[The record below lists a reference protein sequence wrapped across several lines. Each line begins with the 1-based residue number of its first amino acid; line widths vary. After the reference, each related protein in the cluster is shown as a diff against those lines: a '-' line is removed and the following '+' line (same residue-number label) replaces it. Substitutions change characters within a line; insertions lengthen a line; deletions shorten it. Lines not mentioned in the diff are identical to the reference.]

1 MGGGGPLADGGEA
14 LQARIDESGF
24 GPFQLL
30 MLLLTGGIMF
40 AEGAEMLVMGSI
52 TTLLHDHWELN
63 AIVRGTMVSVVFVGF
78 SCGNLVSGMIGDVRG
93 RKASIL
99 LAYMLIGGFGM
110 LTSTAWSP
118 AVMVSLRFFVGV
130 GCGVGFPS
138 VYSLIPEVCPTH
150 MRGIISAIMIGFM
163 PGGELFAAFL
173 VYWIDPNLEQT
184 TEHCELGY
192 DAGQWIEGYTRCS
205 WRSLCLYSAL
215 PAFVFFTLAL
225 VGLRESPHFLMA
237 RGRTEEAEKVL
248 NQIDSWNHWPSPAPK
263 KEPLK
268 PKEDAGKSG
277 KAEATNDDPG
287 AFAVLSSPKY
297 FMTTAFMCIAHFVKD
312 FSVFGLAY
320 VFPQYFAGS
329 GKHTVAHHLIVTA
342 LLAIPG
348 VAIAVAVM
356 RTSWIG
362 HITAMRTAAGLTSLM
377 ALGMLEAS
385 PEALAVPCAYALKF
399 VSLVFFI
406 VTVIYTAE
414 VFPSKYRNTSVGYC
428 TAVGRVGS
436 ISAPL
441 LFELSMDWSDGSF
454 DFFLTLVASFMG
466 FIAVAA
472 GFALSIETK
481 GKALATDVEDYGSTK
496 GA

>member
-1 MGGGGPLADGGEA
+1 MDGAA

-24 GPFQLL
+24 GPFQIL
-30 MLLLTGGIMF
+30 MLVLTGGIMF

-63 AIVRGTMVSVVFVGF
+63 ALVRGAMVSIVFVGF
-78 SCGNLVSGMIGDVRG
+78 SVGNLLSGMIGDQRG

-99 LAYMLIGGFGM
+99 LAYLLIGGFGL

-118 AVMVSLRFFVGV
+118 AVMVTLRFFVGV

-163 PGGELFAAFL
+163 PGGELFAALL
-173 VYWIDPNLEQT
+173 VYAIDPNLEQT

-192 DAGQWIEGYTRCS
+192 DAAQWVEGYTRCS
-205 WRSLCLYSAL
+205 WRSLCFYSAL
-215 PAFVFFTLAL
+215 PAFAFFTLSLIA
-225 VGLRESPHFLMA
+225 LRESPHFLMG
-237 RGRTEEAEKVL
+237 RGRTEEAEQVL
-248 NQIDSWNHWPSPAPK
+248 SQIDSWNHWPSPPPK
-263 KEPLK
+263 REPLK
-268 PKEDAGKSG
+268 PSEEAA
-277 KAEATNDDPG
+277 KAETNDPG
-287 AFAVLSSPKY
+287 ALAVMRSPK
-297 FMTTAFMCIAHFVKD
+297 FFVTTCFMCLAHFTKD

-320 VFPQYFAGS
+320 VFPQYFKGS
-329 GKHTVAHHLIVTA
+329 GKATVAHHLIVTA

-348 VAIAVAVM
+348 VALAVLVM
-356 RTSWIG
+356 RTPWVG
-362 HITAMRTAAGLTSLM
+362 HITAMRSAAALTALA
-377 ALGMLEAS
+377 ALGMLEVS

-399 VSLVFFI
+399 LSLVFFI
-406 VTVIYTAE
+406 ITVIYTAE
-414 VFPSKYRNTSVGYC
+414 VFPSKYRNTSVGLC
-428 TAVGRVGS
+428 TALGRVGS

-454 DFFLTLVASFMG
+454 DIFLTTVAAFMS
-466 FIAVAA
+466 FIAAAA
-472 GFALSIETK
+472 GMALSIETK
-481 GKALATDVEDYGSTK
+481 GKALAVGVADYGSTK

>member
-1 MGGGGPLADGGEA
+1 
-14 LQARIDESGF
+14 
-24 GPFQLL
+24 
-30 MLLLTGGIMF
+30 
-40 AEGAEMLVMGSI
+40 
-52 TTLLHDHWELN
+52 
-63 AIVRGTMVSVVFVGF
+63 MVSIVFVGF
-78 SCGNLVSGMIGDVRG
+78 SAGNLLSGFIGDQRG

-99 LAYMLIGGFGM
+99 LAYLLIGGFGL

-118 AVMVSLRFFVGV
+118 AVMVTLRFFVGV

-163 PGGELFAAFL
+163 PGGEKFSALL
-173 VYWIDPNLEQT
+173 VLWIDPNLEQT

-192 DAGQWIEGYTRCS
+192 DAAQWVEGYSRCS

-215 PAFVFFTLAL
+215 PAFVFFTAAL
-225 VGLRESPHFLMA
+225 VALRESPHFLLGQ
-237 RGRTEEAEKVL
+237 RRTEEAEQVL
-248 NQIDSWNHWPSPAPK
+248 RQIDSWNHWPSPPPK
-263 KEPLK
+263 REPLK
-268 PKEDAGKSG
+268 PSEE
-277 KAEATNDDPG
+277 AEAKADSTNEPS
-287 AFAVLSSPKY
+287 AFDVMRSPK
-297 FMTTAFMCIAHFVKD
+297 FFVTTCFMCLAHFTKD

-320 VFPQYFAGS
+320 VFPQYFQGNGKGS
-329 GKHTVAHHLIVTA
+329 VAHHLIVTA

-348 VAIAVAVM
+348 VALAVAVM
-356 RTSWIG
+356 RTPWIG
-362 HITAMRTAAGLTSLM
+362 HITAMRSAAALTAVAS
-377 ALGMLEAS
+377 LGMLEIS
-385 PEALAVPCAYALKF
+385 PNALAVPCAYALKF
-399 VSLVFFI
+399 LSLVFFI
-406 VTVIYTAE
+406 TTVIYTAE
-414 VFPSKYRNTSVGYC
+414 VFPSKYRNTSVGLC
-428 TAVGRVGS
+428 TALGRVGS

-454 DFFLTLVASFMG
+454 DIFLTLVASFMG

>member
-1 MGGGGPLADGGEA
+1 MGGGGPTADGGAA

-63 AIVRGTMVSVVFVGF
+63 ALVRGAMVSIVFVGF
-78 SCGNLVSGMIGDVRG
+78 SAGNLLSGFIGDQRG

-99 LAYMLIGGFGM
+99 LAYLLIGGFGL

-118 AVMVSLRFFVGV
+118 AVMVTLRFFVGV

-138 VYSLIPEVCPTH
+138 VYSLIPEVTPTH

-163 PGGELFAAFL
+163 PGGELFAALL
-173 VYWIDPNLEQT
+173 VLWIDPNLEQT

-192 DAGQWIEGYTRCS
+192 DAAQWVEGYSRCS

-215 PAFVFFTLAL
+215 PAFVFFSLAL
-225 VGLRESPHFLMA
+225 FLLRESPHFLMA

-248 NQIDSWNHWPSPAPK
+248 GEIDAYNHWPSPAPK
-263 KEPLK
+263 REPLK
-268 PKEDAGKSG
+268 PPTVEEA
-277 KAEATNDDPG
+277 KADTNDPG
-287 AFAVLSSPKY
+287 ALAVMRSPK
-297 FMTTAFMCIAHFVKD
+297 FFVTTCFMCFAHFTKD

-320 VFPQYFAGS
+320 VFPQFFQGYGHGS
-329 GKHTVAHHLIVTA
+329 VANHLIVTA
-342 LLAIPG
+342 LLALPG
-348 VAIAVAVM
+348 VALAVAVM
-356 RTSWIG
+356 RTTWIG
-362 HITAMRTAAGLTSLM
+362 HITAMRTASALTAIA
-377 ALGMLEAS
+377 ALGMLEIS
-385 PEALAVPCAYALKF
+385 PTALAVPCAYALKF
-399 VSLVFFI
+399 LSLVYFI
-406 VTVIYTAE
+406 ITVIYTAE
-414 VFPSKYRNTSVGYC
+414 VFPSKYRNTSVGLC
-428 TAVGRVGS
+428 TALGRVGS

-454 DFFLTLVASFMG
+454 DIFLIAVSSFMG
-466 FIAVAA
+466 FIAITA
-472 GFALSIETK
+472 GMALSIETK
-481 GKALATDVEDYGSTK
+481 GKALAVGVTDYGSTK

>member
-1 MGGGGPLADGGEA
+1 
-14 LQARIDESGF
+14 
-24 GPFQLL
+24 

-63 AIVRGTMVSVVFVGF
+63 AVVRGTMVSIVFVGF
-78 SCGNLVSGMIGDVRG
+78 SAGNILSGMIGDARG

-99 LAYMLIGGFGM
+99 LAYLLIGGFGL

-118 AVMVSLRFFVGV
+118 AVMVSFRFFVGV

-150 MRGIISAIMIGFM
+150 MRGIISTIMIGFM
-163 PGGELFAAFL
+163 PGGELFAALL
-173 VYWIDPNLEQT
+173 VLWIDPNLEQT

-192 DAGQWIEGYTRCS
+192 DATQWVEGYTRCS

-215 PAFVFFTLAL
+215 PAFAFFAIAL

-248 NQIDSWNHWPSPAPK
+248 GQIDAWNHWPSPAPK
-263 KEPLK
+263 REPLR
-268 PKEDAGKSG
+268 PKSEVAADAAPS
-277 KAEATNDDPG
+277 ADPG
-287 AFAVLSSPKY
+287 ALAVMSSPKF
-297 FMTTAFMCIAHFVKD
+297 FMTTCFMCLAHFTKD

-320 VFPQYFAGS
+320 VFPQYFQSS
-329 GKHTVAHHLIVTA
+329 GKGSVAHHLIITA

-348 VAIAVAVM
+348 VVLAVAVM
-356 RTSWIG
+356 RTVWIG
-362 HITAMRTAAGLTSLM
+362 HIIAMRTSAGLTALA
-377 ALGMLEAS
+377 ALGMLEIS
-385 PEALAVPCAYALKF
+385 PTALAVPCAYALKF
-399 VSLVFFI
+399 LSLVFFI
-406 VTVIYTAE
+406 TTVIYTAE
-414 VFPSKYRNTSVGYC
+414 VFPSKYRNTSVGMC
-428 TAVGRVGS
+428 TAFGRLGS

-454 DFFLTLVASFMG
+454 DIFLTCVSSFML
-466 FIAVAA
+466 FIALGA
-472 GFALSIETK
+472 GWMLTIETK
-481 GKALATDVEDYGSTK
+481 GKALAVGVADYGSTK